1 LEIQE
6 ISELNIQACECDL
19 TLFLKGDALQPTL
32 VTAAL
37 GSTPTRSH
45 MRGLTWVTSAGTVV
59 TEKTG
64 LWLIALSGDLSE
76 LSALVLQL
84 QSIAE
89 AAGLPVLELPGVD
102 VAFIDL
108 LIMVPASAG
117 GGAGCGVVI
126 DAASMTA
133 LGRMGLPLELTF
145 AAIVP

>member
-1 LEIQE
+1 
-6 ISELNIQACECDL
+6 
-19 TLFLKGDALQPTL
+19 
-32 VTAAL
+32 
-37 GSTPTRSH
+37 

-108 LIMVPASAG
+108 LIMVPAPAG
-117 GGAGCGVVI
+117 GGADCGVVI